1 MGPGKEP
8 SLRSISRRRREYI
21 LRRTS
26 LMPRILVVDDDRDTC
41 RFIAEVLA
49 APGREFELAI
59 ESERALR
66 LARTEPFDLV
76 ICDINLNRSL
86 NGIDV
91 LRAFKGV
98 NPEGQVLLVSG
109 FGTLETAIE
118 AVRAGAFDYISKPFD
133 IGEIKKTVQRALDQ
147 TGTRTVAQTPAVEVP
162 SGELLGRTPA
172 MLAVYNQIARAADS
186 VVPVLIV
193 GESGTGKELVA
204 RALHRNSQRAPRP
217 FVAINCGAITETL
230 LESELFGHSRGAFTG
245 AVADAK
251 GIFEQAQGG
260 TVFLDEIGETPPA
273 LQVKLLRVL
282 EEGEVR
288 PVGGS
293 RPIKVDN
300 RVVAASNRDLERAAV
315 EQQFRADLY
324 YRLSVIVIRLPALQ
338 ERRDDIPL
346 LITAFLKAAC
356 KRAGRQ
362 VELSSGA
369 LDVLLAYDWPGNVRQ
384 LENTIERIV
393 LFSRGSVV
401 GPDDLPVVLQN
412 VRRDTPA
419 GLFEDLPSLEE
430 VERRYLEHVL
440 HAVGRNRTRAA
451 DVLGIDR
458 RTLYRMADRF
468 GIKLG
473 DEPADK

>member
-1 MGPGKEP
+1 
-8 SLRSISRRRREYI
+8 
-21 LRRTS
+21 
-26 LMPRILVVDDDRDTC
+26 
-41 RFIAEVLA
+41 
-49 APGREFELAI
+49 
-59 ESERALR
+59 
-66 LARTEPFDLV
+66 
-76 ICDINLNRSL
+76 
-86 NGIDV
+86 
-91 LRAFKGV
+91 
-98 NPEGQVLLVSG
+98 
-109 FGTLETAIE
+109 
-118 AVRAGAFDYISKPFD
+118 
-133 IGEIKKTVQRALDQ
+133 
-147 TGTRTVAQTPAVEVP
+147 
-162 SGELLGRTPA
+162 

-204 RALHRNSQRAPRP
+204 RALHRNSQRAARP

-260 TVFLDEIGETPPA
+260 TVFLDEIGETAPA

-282 EEGEVR
+282 QEGEVR
-288 PVGGS
+288 PVGAR

-300 RVVAASNRDLERAAV
+300 RVVAATNRDLERAVA
-315 EQQFRADLY
+315 EQRFRADLY
-324 YRLSVIVIRLPALQ
+324 YRLSVIVIRLPTLR

-346 LITAFLKAAC
+346 LIVSFLKNAC

-369 LDVLLAYDWPGNVRQ
+369 LDMLLAYDWPGNVRQ
-384 LENTIERIV
+384 LENTVERLV

-401 GPDDLPVVLQN
+401 GADDVPAVLQTIH
-412 VRRDTPA
+412 RDTPA
-419 GLFEDLPSLEE
+419 GLFEDLPSLDEL
-430 VERRYLEHVL
+430 ERRYFEHVL
-440 HAVGRNRTRAA
+440 RAVGRNRTRAA

-473 DEPADK
+473 DESADK

>member
-1 MGPGKEP
+1 
-8 SLRSISRRRREYI
+8 
-21 LRRTS
+21 
-26 LMPRILVVDDDRDTC
+26 MPKILVVDDDRDTC

-49 APGREFELAI
+49 APERDFELAT
-59 ESERALR
+59 ESSRALE
-66 LARTEPFDLV
+66 LARSRPFDLV
-76 ICDINLNRSL
+76 ICDINLNSTL

-147 TGTRTVAQTPAVEVP
+147 TGTRTVAQTPAEVP
-162 SGELLGRTPA
+162 SGDLIGRTPA

-204 RALHRNSQRAPRP
+204 RALHRNSQRAGRP
-217 FVAINCGAITETL
+217 FVAVNCGAITDTL
-230 LESELFGHSRGAFTG
+230 LESELFGHTRGAFTG
-245 AVADAK
+245 AVADTK

-260 TVFLDEIGETPPA
+260 TVFLDEIGETSPA

-288 PVGGS
+288 PVGSS

-300 RVVAASNRDLERAAV
+300 RVVAATNRDLDRAV
-315 EQQFRADLY
+315 GEQQFRTDLY
-324 YRLSVIVIRLPALQ
+324 YRLSVIVIRLPALR

-346 LITAFLKAAC
+346 LIATFLKAAC
-356 KRAGRQ
+356 KRTGRQ
-362 VELSSGA
+362 IELSSGA
-369 LDVLLAYDWPGNVRQ
+369 VDVLLGYDWPGNVRQ
-384 LENTIERIV
+384 LENTVERLV

-401 GPDDLPVVLQN
+401 DPDDIPAVLQN

-440 HAVGRNRTRAA
+440 RAVGRNRTRAA

-458 RTLYRMADRF
+458 RTLYRMAERF

-473 DEPADK
+473 DEPADR

>member
-1 MGPGKEP
+1 MRFTATA
-8 SLRSISRRRREYI
+8 SARHARSWRSTAERSRKRCSSRSCSA
-21 LRRTS
+21 T
-26 LMPRILVVDDDRDTC
+26 
-41 RFIAEVLA
+41 
-49 APGREFELAI
+49 
-59 ESERALR
+59 RA
-66 LARTEPFDLV
+66 
-76 ICDINLNRSL
+76 
-86 NGIDV
+86 
-91 LRAFKGV
+91 
-98 NPEGQVLLVSG
+98 
-109 FGTLETAIE
+109 
-118 AVRAGAFDYISKPFD
+118 
-133 IGEIKKTVQRALDQ
+133 
-147 TGTRTVAQTPAVEVP
+147 
-162 SGELLGRTPA
+162 
-172 MLAVYNQIARAADS
+172 
-186 VVPVLIV
+186 
-193 GESGTGKELVA
+193 
-204 RALHRNSQRAPRP
+204 
-217 FVAINCGAITETL
+217 
-230 LESELFGHSRGAFTG
+230 GAFTG
-245 AVADAK
+245 AVADTK

-260 TVFLDEIGETPPA
+260 TVFLDEIGETSPA

-300 RVVAASNRDLERAAV
+300 RVVAATNRDLERAVA

-324 YRLSVIVIRLPALQ
+324 YRLSVIVIRLPALR

-346 LITAFLKAAC
+346 LIAAFLKAAC

-362 VELSSGA
+362 IELSSGA

-401 GPDDLPVVLQN
+401 GPDDLPIVLQN

-419 GLFEDLPSLEE
+419 GLFEDLPTLEE

-440 HAVGRNRTRAA
+440 QAVGRNRTRAA

-458 RTLYRMADRF
+458 RTLYRMAERY

-473 DEPADK
+473 DEPDK